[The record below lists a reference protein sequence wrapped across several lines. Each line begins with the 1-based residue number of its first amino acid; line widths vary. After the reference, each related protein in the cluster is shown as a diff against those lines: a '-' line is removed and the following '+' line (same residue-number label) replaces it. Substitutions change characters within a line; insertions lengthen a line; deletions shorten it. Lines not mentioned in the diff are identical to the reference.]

1 MVAYLRMLFGCSFAL
16 LLAGCAGVDVLDPVH
31 RGPFFVPKNFQ
42 GDPSLGGIRRVVL
55 LPVAGGTVAPAES
68 AAALD
73 AVVLEALQATQ
84 RFEVVTFSREE
95 CLRRFRKS
103 EFSSAAALPHGFLDV
118 MKQEFAADAV
128 MFVDL
133 TVFNAYRPLS
143 VGLRAKLAAI
153 DGPRL
158 VWSFD
163 TVFPADEPAVANAA
177 RRHFLTSDR
186 GGMPVDTTAG
196 ALQSPTR
203 FAGYA
208 AATMFSTLPPVLH
221 PLANAK
227 LPAKR

>member
-1 MVAYLRMLFGCSFAL
+1 
-16 LLAGCAGVDVLDPVH
+16 
-31 RGPFFVPKNFQ
+31 
-42 GDPSLGGIRRVVL
+42 
-55 LPVAGGTVAPAES
+55 
-68 AAALD
+68 
-73 AVVLEALQATQ
+73 
-84 RFEVVTFSREE
+84 
-95 CLRRFRKS
+95 
-103 EFSSAAALPHGFLDV
+103 
-118 MKQEFAADAV
+118 
-128 MFVDL
+128 
-133 TVFNAYRPLS
+133 
-143 VGLRAKLAAI
+143 
-153 DGPRL
+153 

-221 PLANAK
+221 PLATTK